1 MYDDEIARDHI
12 LTTAKK
18 NLVRLQASH
27 ATVTTL
33 PDMIAESSGFQKVRL
48 ENQLSQEMS
57 ELKKAQDILSKAIE
71 WSPVTETKEAVM
83 KVNSPAKLSDQ
94 EFGAL
99 LRTIIQKIPKIS
111 RKLLSEPIS
120 NAVTTFNQHC

>member
-1 MYDDEIARDHI
+1 MYDDEVTREYI

-33 PDMIAESSGFQKVRL
+33 SDMIAESSGFQKVQL

-57 ELKKAQDILSKAIE
+57 ELKKAQDALSKAIQRC
-71 WSPVTETKEAVM
+71 PATETKEAVM

-94 EFGAL
+94 EFEVL
-99 LRTIIQKIPKIS
+99 ITEVKNNYPENPE
-111 RKLLSEPIS
+111 KLL
-120 NAVTTFNQHC
+120 